1 MSNPKEQLSA
11 VRADID
17 SIDKEL
23 ISLLEKRMMCS
34 EKVAE
39 IKLAGNIAIMD
50 EGREEEV
57 LAHAKSNIN
66 EKYVADSQ
74 TFMRNLLSL
83 SRLRQARKILPQQTV
98 TMPKSSSLKSASCKQ
113 AAAKVGYQGVKGA
126 WGQAAAKS
134 LFPNTSLLNFDYFE
148 DIFTAINDGELD
160 YGILPIENSQS
171 GAIGEVYDLLRRYGL
186 YIVKQTWVDI
196 AQCLLALPD
205 SNLADLREIYSH
217 PEGFKQ
223 CYNFLKGKNLELT
236 PTRNTA
242 VAAELIKNSGDKSKG
257 AIASRTA
264 AEEYGLEV
272 LVPDIMDKKN
282 NKTRFIVVAKAPEY
296 DDQSNIISI
305 SFATAHKS
313 GALTAVIECFALAGL
328 SLTRIE
334 SRPTGT
340 GVDYR
345 FFVDLDGNVSNPQ
358 TLAAL
363 QNAAG
368 HCEYFEILGCYGE

>member
-11 VRADID
+11 IRTDID
-17 SIDKEL
+17 NIDKEL
-23 ISLLEKRMMCS
+23 ISLLEKRMECS

-50 EGREEEV
+50 EGREEQV
-57 LAHAKSNIN
+57 LARAKSNIS

-83 SRLRQARKILPQQTV
+83 SRLRQAKKILPQQTV
-98 TMPKSSSLKSASCKQ
+98 SLPKSAEPKENP
-113 AAAKVGYQGVKGA
+113 KVGYQGVKGA

-134 LFPNTSLLNFDYFE
+134 LFTNKSLQSFDYFE
-148 DIFTAINDGELD
+148 DIFTAINCGNLD
-160 YGILPIENSQS
+160 YGVLPIENSQS

-196 AQCLLALPD
+196 AQCLLALPGT
-205 SNLADLREIYSH
+205 NLSDLREIYSH

-223 CYNFLKGKNLELT
+223 CFNFLKGKNLELT

-242 VAAELIKNSGDKSKG
+242 VAAQLVKDSGEKSKG

-264 AEEYGLEV
+264 AEEYGLEI
-272 LVPDIMDKKN
+272 LVPDIMDKQN
-282 NKTRFIVVAKAPEY
+282 NKTRFIVVAKAPKY
-296 DDQSNIISI
+296 DEQSNIISI

-313 GALTAVIECFALAGL
+313 GALSAVIECFALAGL

-340 GVDYR
+340 GIDYR
-345 FFVDLDGNVSNPQ
+345 FFVDLDGNVSDPQ

>member
-11 VRADID
+11 IRTDID

-23 ISLLEKRMMCS
+23 ISLLERRMMCS

-39 IKLAGNIAIMD
+39 IKLANNIAIMD
-50 EGREEEV
+50 EGREEQV
-57 LAHAKSNIN
+57 LAQAKSNIS

-98 TMPKSSSLKSASCKQ
+98 SMPKSAAPKP
-113 AAAKVGYQGVKGA
+113 AAKVGYQGVKGA

-134 LFPNTSLLNFDYFE
+134 LFPSTNLMNFDYFE
-148 DIFTAINDGELD
+148 DIFTAINGGELD

-242 VAAELIKNSGDKSKG
+242 VAAELIKDSGDKSKG

-264 AEEYGLEV
+264 AEEYGLAV

-296 DDQSNIISI
+296 DEQSNIISI

>member
-1 MSNPKEQLSA
+1 MSNPKEQLSSI
-11 VRADID
+11 RTDID
-17 SIDKEL
+17 GIDKEL
-23 ISLLEKRMMCS
+23 ISLLERRMICS

-39 IKLAGNIAIMD
+39 IKLANNIAIMD
-50 EGREEEV
+50 EGREEQV
-57 LAHAKSNIN
+57 LAQAKSNIS

-98 TMPKSSSLKSASCKQ
+98 SMPKSAAPKP
-113 AAAKVGYQGVKGA
+113 AAKVGYQGVKGA

-134 LFPNTSLLNFDYFE
+134 LFPDTKHLNFDYFE
-148 DIFTAINDGELD
+148 DIFTAINGGELD

-257 AIASRTA
+257 AVASRTA
-264 AEEYGLEV
+264 AEEYGLAV

-296 DDQSNIISI
+296 DEQSNIISI